1 MFQTVVFREFNNF
14 SSLLLP
20 LYQLVSN
27 VFLQKNSEKVQIYK
41 NLWHNC
47 CIRTIFSWLYIK
59 QDRILFYLCLTQSY
73 FFQKQI
79 CSDFV
84 NNLFILRSWFST
96 NCEILVRNSIFF
108 TEALVTFILLILTLV
123 MIWCQ
128 IRENRWKSELVLREV
143 TTLHRCLLCFTAF
156 LWVFRIDFKI
166 LMFFFNLTQNLPL
179 NLSQDITSVLI
190 ILYCFEFLL

>member
-1 MFQTVVFREFNNF
+1 MTKLLYSYYFQ
-14 SSLLLP
+14 LII
-20 LYQLVSN
+20 YQTGSH
-27 VFLQKNSEKVQIYK
+27 Y
-41 NLWHNC
+41 
-47 CIRTIFSWLYIK
+47 
-59 QDRILFYLCLTQSY
+59 ILFMSLI
-73 FFQKQI
+73 FFQKKI

-143 TTLHRCLLCFTAF
+143 TTLHRCVLCFTAF

-166 LMFFFNLTQNLPL
+166 LMFLNLPL

-190 ILYCFEFLL
+190 ISYCFEFLL

>member
-1 MFQTVVFREFNNF
+1 MTKLLYSYYFQ
-14 SSLLLP
+14 LII
-20 LYQLVSN
+20 YQTGSH
-27 VFLQKNSEKVQIYK
+27 Y
-41 NLWHNC
+41 
-47 CIRTIFSWLYIK
+47 
-59 QDRILFYLCLTQSY
+59 ILFMSLI
-73 FFQKQI
+73 FFQKKI

-143 TTLHRCLLCFTAF
+143 TTLNRCLLCFTAF

-166 LMFFFNLTQNLPL
+166 LMFFLTLTQNLPL
-179 NLSQDITSVLI
+179 KLSTDHICLNH
-190 ILYCFEFLL
+190 LNCFEFFL

>member
-41 NLWHNC
+41 HLWQNC
-47 CIRTIFSWLYIK
+47 CIRTIFSWIYIK
-59 QDRILFYLCLTQSY
+59 QDRIIFYLCLTQSY

-79 CSDFV
+79 CRDFV
-84 NNLFILRSWFST
+84 NNLLILRSWFST

-108 TEALVTFILLILTLV
+108 REALVTFILLILTLV

-128 IRENRWKSELVLREV
+128 IRENGERLNSYWEKWRHYTDACCVS
-143 TTLHRCLLCFTAF
+143 LLSC
-156 LWVFRIDFKI
+156 
-166 LMFFFNLTQNLPL
+166 
-179 NLSQDITSVLI
+179 
-190 ILYCFEFLL
+190 EFLELILRY

>member
-1 MFQTVVFREFNNF
+1 MTKLLYSYYFQ
-14 SSLLLP
+14 LII
-20 LYQLVSN
+20 YQTGSH
-27 VFLQKNSEKVQIYK
+27 Y
-41 NLWHNC
+41 
-47 CIRTIFSWLYIK
+47 
-59 QDRILFYLCLTQSY
+59 ILFMSLI

-108 TEALVTFILLILTLV
+108 REALVTFILLILTLV

-166 LMFFFNLTQNLPL
+166 LMFLNLPL

-190 ILYCFEFLL
+190 ISYCFEFLL

>member
-1 MFQTVVFREFNNF
+1 MTKLLYSYYFQ
-14 SSLLLP
+14 LII
-20 LYQLVSN
+20 YQTGSH
-27 VFLQKNSEKVQIYK
+27 Y
-41 NLWHNC
+41 
-47 CIRTIFSWLYIK
+47 
-59 QDRILFYLCLTQSY
+59 ILFMSLI
-73 FFQKQI
+73 FFQKKI

-108 TEALVTFILLILTLV
+108 REALVTFILLILTLV

-166 LMFFFNLTQNLPL
+166 LMFLNLPL

-190 ILYCFEFLL
+190 ISYCFEFLL